1 MRLASSLCVFL
12 ALGTSAWADETW
24 PQFRGPKGDGHSDA
38 TGIPLTWSETKNVAW
53 KTEIPG
59 EGWSSPVVAGNQIW
73 MTTATVEGRS
83 LRAIMVDR
91 TTGRVVHNVE
101 IFRRDMPIEKH
112 ATNSFASPT
121 PILDG
126 QRVYLH
132 FGTMGTAC
140 LDTRTAEVVWQN
152 QELQWDHQVGPG
164 ASPTLFENL
173 LLLNCDGTDVQF
185 AAALDKRTGQVVWK
199 TDRSGVIDKPKDQ
212 KKSFV
217 TPLVIQV
224 EGRDVAIMTGAEWV
238 YAYEPRT
245 GQELWNVKHPG
256 FSVAPRSVYGHGLL
270 YVCTGYMLP
279 ELYAIRPVGT
289 GALPVENVVWKT
301 DKSVPSKP
309 SPLLIGDEL
318 YIISDS
324 GIVTCF
330 DGKTGKQH
338 WRQRLGGNFSA
349 SPIYVEGRIYCQD
362 EAGRTVVFAPGKKY
376 EQLAENPLDGR
387 FMASPAVAGKELY
400 LRTDKHLYRIEE

>member
-1 MRLASSLCVFL
+1 MRLVSSLCVFL
-12 ALGTSAWADETW
+12 AIGSSVFADETW
-24 PQFRGPKGDGHSDA
+24 PQVRGPRGDGHSDA

-73 MTTATVEGRS
+73 MTTATDEGRS
-83 LRAIMVDR
+83 LRAVMVDR

-101 IFRRDMPIEKH
+101 IFHRDTPIEKH

-126 QRVYLH
+126 QRVYVH

-152 QELQWDHQVGPG
+152 EELHWDHQVGPG

-238 YAYEPRT
+238 YAYDPRT

-270 YVCTGYMLP
+270 FVCTGYMLP

-330 DGKTGKQH
+330 DAKTGKQH

-376 EQLAENPLDGR
+376 EQLAENQLDGR

>member
-1 MRLASSLCVFL
+1 LAI
-12 ALGTSAWADETW
+12 SASVWADETW

-38 TGIPLTWSETKNVAW
+38 TDIPLTWSETKNVAW

-73 MTTATVEGRS
+73 MTTATDEGRS

-91 TTGRVVHNVE
+91 TTGRVVHNLE
-101 IFRRDMPIEKH
+101 IFHRDTPIEKH

-173 LLLNCDGTDVQF
+173 LLLSCDGTDVQF
-185 AAALDKRTGQVVWK
+185 AAALDKRTGEVVWK
-199 TDRSGVIDKPKDQ
+199 TDRSGVIDKAKDQ

-238 YAYEPRT
+238 YAYDPRT

-256 FSVAPRSVYGHGLL
+256 FSTAPRSVYGHGLL

-330 DGKTGKQH
+330 DAKTGKQH